1 MFNFH
6 SKVVDIPQRAAIRA
20 CMTSPDDLM
29 SKIDKATTE
38 CLGQDD
44 TFDWDDFSELN
55 TVEVIFESR
64 LHAGVSPSQGS
75 DTDGNGLTVNM
86 ENAEAC
92 FYEALG
98 WLAGDSR
105 VVKRNIIEDFVS
117 LKDAGIRDIF
127 NDDVSK
133 CISWNGNFGP
143 ARTKRS
149 ADDEE
154 FAEVSF

>member
-55 TVEVIFESR
+55 TVELIFGKSSSR
-64 LHAGVSPSQGS
+64 WSFTFS
-75 DTDGNGLTVNM
+75 GLGH
-86 ENAEAC
+86 
-92 FYEALG
+92 G
-98 WLAGDSR
+98 W
-105 VVKRNIIEDFVS
+105 
-117 LKDAGIRDIF
+117 
-127 NDDVSK
+127 
-133 CISWNGNFGP
+133 
-143 ARTKRS
+143 
-149 ADDEE
+149 
-154 FAEVSF
+154 